1 MTETKKFNCITCPRG
16 CELTVTLQDG
26 KFQSVTGNFCPNGA
40 KYAEQEVT
48 APMRMLTGTVK
59 LTGAGL
65 PLLPVVSTAEL
76 PKDKILLAA
85 AELRK
90 ITVAAPVKYGDII
103 IHNILGLG
111 VDMIAS
117 CDFACIK

>member
-1 MTETKKFNCITCPRG
+1 METKKFNCIMCPNG

-26 KFQSVTGNFCPNGA
+26 KFINVTGNACPNGE
-40 KYAEQEVT
+40 KYAKKEVT
-48 APMRMLTGTVK
+48 SPVRALTGTVK

-65 PLLPVVSTAEL
+65 PLLPVVSSKEL
-76 PKDKILLAA
+76 PKDKILAAA

-90 ITVAAPVKYGDII
+90 VTVAAPVKEGQII
-103 IHNILGLG
+103 IPNILGLG
-111 VDMIAS
+111 VDIIAS